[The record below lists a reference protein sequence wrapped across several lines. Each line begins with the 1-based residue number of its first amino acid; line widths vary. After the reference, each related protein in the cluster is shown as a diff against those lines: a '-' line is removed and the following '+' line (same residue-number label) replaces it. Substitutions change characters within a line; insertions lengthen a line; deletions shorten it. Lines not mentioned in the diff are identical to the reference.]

1 MRLRAFSAVRRLVSG
16 RRGNTMLQTTA
27 SIGALAILA
36 ATAGPMVERYV
47 NHAKTLKARSEV
59 KVIGS
64 VIQLLMND
72 LGHEGLP
79 SGPDSDTWLELL
91 VSEGDV
97 PEIPEGEGGTW
108 ALETTTEQAGLFNDG
123 SSGKCVLL
131 DV

>member
-1 MRLRAFSAVRRLVSG
+1 
-16 RRGNTMLQTTA
+16 MLQTTA